1 MKKRRGYV
9 VVGIVLGL
17 TLAVLAFG
25 TSVPTPAATSKPVV
39 IGNLG
44 VFTGTDADT
53 NPWLLR
59 GAELAISEFGG
70 KVAGREI
77 KLVSE
82 DSASDPTVAADKT
95 KKLLEVDKAD
105 AVIGPLPAV
114 AAFPV
119 ADILKVNRNLRS

>member
-1 MKKRRGYV
+1 MKTRGAFSV
-9 VVGIVLGL
+9 LGIVLVL
-17 TLAVLAFG
+17 TLALLALTTG
-25 TSVPTPAATSKPVV
+25 VPSSQTKGKPVV

-44 VFTGTDADT
+44 VFTGRDADT

-77 KLVSE
+77 KLASE

-95 KKLLEVDKAD
+95 KKLLEVD
-105 AVIGPLPAV
+105 
-114 AAFPV
+114 
-119 ADILKVNRNLRS
+119 